1 MTPQTEVY
9 ILMDLCIESYKTKG
23 KFLPEM
29 KKDEVK
35 QTMKEFEESEFRL
48 IIEEKKYNTI

>member
-1 MTPQTEVY
+1 
-9 ILMDLCIESYKTKG
+9 MDLCIESYKTKG

-48 IIEEKKYNTI
+48 IIEEKKCNTI